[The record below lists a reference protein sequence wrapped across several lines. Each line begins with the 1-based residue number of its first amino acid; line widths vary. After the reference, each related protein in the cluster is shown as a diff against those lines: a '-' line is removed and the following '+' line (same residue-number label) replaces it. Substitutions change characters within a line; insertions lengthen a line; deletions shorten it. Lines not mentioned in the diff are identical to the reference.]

1 MEDLRNMP
9 HNQLRKAM
17 ALKSAINN
25 LESLQSRY
33 RPIFDEDP
41 DVVSLLQ
48 TMRTEYDRLMSA
60 VGSREDAMSIL
71 EDIFKE

>member
-17 ALKSAINN
+17 ALRSAINN
-25 LESLQSRY
+25 LEGLQSRY

-41 DVVSLLQ
+41 VIVNVLQ
-48 TMRTEYDRLMSA
+48 QMKPEYDRLMSA
-60 VGSREDAMSIL
+60 VGSREDAMSVL
-71 EDIFKE
+71 GDVFKE